1 MTSDIDGILREQSRY
16 YEDRAPEY
24 DDVWYRRGIYD
35 LGPEANRRWFQETA
49 RLEAALD
56 DFAPSGV
63 LELAAGT
70 GLFTR
75 HIAPHATRLIAI
87 DAAASAL
94 AINRDRLGDDHIE
107 YVQADLFEWEPPD
120 GVRFDAIVFAF
131 LISHVLP
138 ERFDEFWH
146 RLAVARARR
155 SRVLLRRSR
164 GCRTPSVDDRGHRA
178 RRPRIR
184 AQAAHGRA
192 GVHDREGVLR
202 AGGTRGTTRR
212 PRMARRRLHHG
223 SRVLPRHR
231 VDRLTPG
238 TAPGYRADM
247 TKAARSFLLATIAF
261 AAMPTATAS
270 AAFPG
275 GNETSRSAGRH
286 GSRSTS
292 GWSLPA

>member
-49 RLEAALD
+49 KLEAALD
-56 DFAPSGV
+56 DFAPSGGV

-146 RLAVARARR
+146 RLAGWKR
-155 SRVLLRRSR
+155 SRWGRFSWCGRRHARGIGTARQVAVVVRPSGFAVRWWLPCHWRVPLL
-164 GCRTPSVDDRGHRA
+164 PSTFFP
-178 RRPRIR
+178 RP
-184 AQAAHGRA
+184 
-192 GVHDREGVLR
+192 VHLVRFR
-202 AGGTRGTTRR
+202 TRR
-212 PRMARRRLHHG
+212 HY
-223 SRVLPRHR
+223 SRAL
-231 VDRLTPG
+231 
-238 TAPGYRADM
+238 
-247 TKAARSFLLATIAF
+247 AARLSCAHTH
-261 AAMPTATAS
+261 
-270 AAFPG
+270 
-275 GNETSRSAGRH
+275 R
-286 GSRSTS
+286 
-292 GWSLPA
+292 

>member
-1 MTSDIDGILREQSRY
+1 MGSAGAEPLLRGPGSRIRRRLVPAWHLRPGSGGEPSLVPGDGQ
-16 YEDRAPEY
+16 
-24 DDVWYRRGIYD
+24 
-35 LGPEANRRWFQETA
+35 
-49 RLEAALD
+49 LEAALD

-146 RLAVARARR
+146 RLAGWLAPGGRA
-155 SRVLLRRSR
+155 LLRRSR

-184 AQAAHGRA
+184 AQAAAHGRA
-192 GVHDREGVLR
+192 EYTIVKVYYAPEELEERL
-202 AGGTRGTTRR
+202 AGLGW
-212 PRMARRRLHHG
+212 
-223 SRVLPRHR
+223 
-231 VDRLTPG
+231 
-238 TAPGYRADM
+238 RADVC
-247 TKAARSFLLATIAF
+247 TTGREFFHGIA
-261 AAMPTATAS
+261 
-270 AAFPG
+270 
-275 GNETSRSAGRH
+275 
-286 GSRSTS
+286 STD
-292 GWSLPA
+292 